1 MVTFPSPLFPVPH
14 DMHPLFPQPLSWLQ
28 VAVAATLRASDV
40 PIQEEAVLADGGGY
54 SVDALLVGTK
64 VDFIHHPSSHCHFF
78 LKITLVEGVSV
89 GSISFVWCT
98 ALALT

>member
-1 MVTFPSPLFPVPH
+1 M
-14 DMHPLFPQPLSWLQ
+14 
-28 VAVAATLRASDV
+28 
-40 PIQEEAVLADGGGY
+40 
-54 SVDALLVGTK
+54 DALLVGTK